1 VIALDTHLLVYAH
14 QSDSDFHD
22 QAKEAIESL
31 RVKPAPWAIPWPCV
45 HEFISVTTNPK
56 IYKRPGTAAEP
67 VKFLEALMD
76 SVDLHFLA
84 ESEGYLEKLKLI
96 VTGAKISGG
105 RIHDARIAA
114 LCLHHG
120 VRELWSAD
128 RDFSLFPQLKVRNPL
143 IRMDD

>member
-1 VIALDTHLLVYAH
+1 MIALDANLLVYAH
-14 QSDSDFHD
+14 QSDSEFHE

-31 RVKPAPWAIPWPCV
+31 RVKTAPWAIPWPCV

-56 IYKRPGTAAEP
+56 IYKRPATAEEA
-67 VKFLEALMD
+67 VDFVEALMD
-76 SVDLHFLA
+76 SPELHFLA
-84 ESEGYLEKLKLI
+84 ESEGYMAKLKLL
-96 VTGAKISGG
+96 VTGAKITGG

-128 RDFSLFPQLKVRNPL
+128 RDFSKFPQLRVRNPL
-143 IRMDD
+143 VAG